1 MKSGFKLILLLLLLL
16 PLRSKAQEA
25 DRIQKL
31 QTMLDSLARDIPGLN
46 EQTTISL
53 RDVSLAEYLR
63 AIGIQHSVNL
73 YIPETPNQ
81 IITHNLVNEP
91 VKTVLLFVC
100 KSFNYSIEPTGNIL
114 EFIPYTAPII
124 EEVAE
129 EKPLDIKFEEGLL
142 SVDLKN
148 DSLYKVIRKISELSG
163 IKIVSRPGLSG
174 RLNAYLPPT
183 PIDTALEALFLTNG
197 FVLNPRKK
205 GYYVLDKS
213 LPDTENPV
221 RDRLSFEVESF
232 TDGDAK
238 YISTTAEN
246 VDISELVKA
255 IFASVEADYLIYDK
269 LEGMISISAD

>member
-1 MKSGFKLILLLLLLL
+1 MRSRFSLFLLLLLFSIG
-16 PLRSKAQEA
+16 LRAQSD
-25 DRIQKL
+25 DRIQNL
-31 QTMLDSLARDIPGLN
+31 QVMLDSLAADIPGLN

-100 KSFNYSIEPTGNIL
+100 KSFNYEIEPTGNIL
-114 EFIPYTAPII
+114 EFIPYEAPAI
-124 EEVAE
+124 ETEPEA
-129 EKPLDIKFEEGLL
+129 KPLDISFEDGLL

-148 DSLYKVIRKISELSG
+148 DSLYKVIRRISELSG

-174 RLNAYLPPT
+174 KLSAYLPPT

-213 LPDTENPV
+213 LPDADNPV

-232 TDGDAK
+232 TDGDDE
-238 YISTTAEN
+238 YITTTA
-246 VDISELVKA
+246 
-255 IFASVEADYLIYDK
+255 
-269 LEGMISISAD
+269 